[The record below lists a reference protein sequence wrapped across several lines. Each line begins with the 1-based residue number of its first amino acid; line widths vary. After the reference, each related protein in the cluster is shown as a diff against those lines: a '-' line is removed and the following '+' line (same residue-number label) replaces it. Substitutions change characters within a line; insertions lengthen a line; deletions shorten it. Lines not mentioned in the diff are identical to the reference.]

1 MVQANAQNGSGISPA
16 QANLMARNLVSQ
28 NAVKRTQ
35 QIWSGT
41 VDPTTQ
47 PVINIPP
54 RNVGLLLGFIVTV
67 QTNVAVAAS
76 TGTVLTRT
84 NFGPANLLTKV
95 SFDDLLNNTRI
106 NVSGRYLSLLNSA
119 RGGAPYLAART
130 NDNLPMSYGNHF
142 PSLYQGGATINQGA
156 NSDVSATYFVPLAY
170 SDKDLRG
177 SIWLNVVNATANL
190 QLTLNQ
196 NVASARTK
204 TGASDAVYATANEN
218 TQPADVSV
226 DPFTVT
232 VYQVYYD
239 QLPMGQNGAIL
250 PMHDLAT
257 IYELKETAF
266 SGIVQNQD
274 FPLPYSNFR
283 DFLST
288 FVLFRN
294 NATNSLTF
302 ATEADIAYL
311 ALESA
316 NYTNIFK
323 VEPRIAAAWGRQ
335 TIEDDFPLGCYYV
348 PTRSKPISTVQY
360 GNMQV
365 ILNANTVQSNAS
377 VIVGWE
383 AFALTNIIGQAQ
395 SLPAAQ

>member
-1 MVQANAQNGSGISPA
+1 MNAQTNGLTPA
-16 QANLMARNLVSQ
+16 QANIMARGLVAQ

-41 VDPTTQ
+41 IDPATQ
-47 PVINIPP
+47 PVLNIPP

-67 QTNVAVAAS
+67 ETNVAVAGT
-76 TGTVLTRT
+76 TGTALTRT
-84 NFGPANLLTKV
+84 NFGPANLLKKV

-119 RGGAPYLAART
+119 RGGSPYLAART
-130 NDNLPMSYGNHF
+130 NDSYPMDYGNHF
-142 PSLYQGGATINQGA
+142 PSLYQAGATVGQAA

-170 SDKDLRG
+170 NDKDLRG

-190 QLTLNQ
+190 QLTLNDAA
-196 NVASARTK
+196 VSARTV
-204 TGASDAVYATANEN
+204 GASSDAVYVTADAS
-218 TQPADVSV
+218 TPPADVTV

-239 QLPMGQNGAIL
+239 QIPMGQNGAIL

-266 SGIVQNQD
+266 NAPVANQD
-274 FPLPYSNFR
+274 FPLPFSNFR

-294 NATNSLTF
+294 NVANSNTF
-302 ATEADIAYL
+302 ATEADVNYL

-323 VEPRIAAAWGRQ
+323 VEPRIAGAWGRQ
-335 TIEDDFPLGCYYV
+335 TIQDDFPLGCYYI
-348 PTRSKPISTVQY
+348 PTRTKPISTVQY

-365 ILNANTVQSNAS
+365 ILNAATVNANAS

-395 SLPAAQ
+395 SLPAQQ